1 MSGSYTYK
9 PVRSYLITNV
19 MMWSIWLIVAWL
31 IMLPSIRTFTED
43 IRELHEQYKR
53 TLESLRA
60 A

>member
-1 MSGSYTYK
+1 MAMDAKLSDGART
-9 PVRSYLITNV
+9 
-19 MMWSIWLIVAWL
+19 AWL

-53 TLESLRA
+53 TLEALRA